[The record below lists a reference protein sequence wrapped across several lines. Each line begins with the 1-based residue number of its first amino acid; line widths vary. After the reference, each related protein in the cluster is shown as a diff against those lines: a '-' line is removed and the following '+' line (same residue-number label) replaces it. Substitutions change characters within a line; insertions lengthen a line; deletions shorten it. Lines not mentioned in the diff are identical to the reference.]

1 VPHSMYQASVP
12 ALVHALNALSAIL
25 DKGAAHAK
33 DKGIDPA
40 ELINARLAPDM
51 FPLSR
56 QVQIASDN
64 AKGIAARLAGRE
76 IPKYEDTESTFEELK
91 ARIAKTIA
99 FIKSVPAS
107 EIDGGEER
115 QVALSTGGQ
124 PRTFTAQNYLVYFA
138 LPNFYFH
145 VTTAYDIL
153 RHKGVPL
160 GKPDYIGGLK
170 TVTPRS
176 SSAA

>member
-1 VPHSMYQASVP
+1 MYQASVP
-12 ALVHALNALSAIL
+12 AFVHALRALSNIL
-25 DKGAAHAK
+25 DKGAAYAREQ
-33 DKGIDPA
+33 GIDAA
-40 ELINARLAPDM
+40 ELINARLASDM

-64 AKGIAARLAGRE
+64 AKGACARLAGRE
-76 IPKYEDTESTFEELK
+76 IPKYEDTESTFDELK

-99 FIKSVPAS
+99 FIEGIKPA
-107 EIDGGEER
+107 EIDGAEER
-115 QVALSTGGQ
+115 QVALRAGGQ
-124 PRTFTAQNYLVYFA
+124 DRVFTGQNYLTFYA

-160 GKPDYIGGLK
+160 GKPDYIGAYK
-170 TVTPRS
+170 TI
-176 SSAA
+176 